1 MPEAIP
7 IAKPVFQLL
16 VTCSLPTPMGQR
28 DGGTAVM
35 IPITGGTVSGEKLA
49 GEVVPGGADWA
60 LIKDDGTICIRAHYA
75 IKTRD
80 GTLIEVFNEGINQID
95 RGSPTASANMLTT
108 PRFIAPDGEHAWL
121 NSGVFVGTLL
131 GEQPEPDSQSMTVRI
146 RIFQLALA

>member
-1 MPEAIP
+1 MPETTP
-7 IAKPVFQLL
+7 IAKPVFQLA

-35 IPITGGTVSGEKLA
+35 IPITGGTVSGEKLN

-60 LIKDDGTICIRAHYA
+60 LIKDDGTIYVKAHYA
-75 IKTRD
+75 IKTGD

-95 RGSPTASANMLTT
+95 RAAPAAATNMLTT

-121 NSGVFVGTLL
+121 NSGVFVGTLQ
-131 GEQPEPDSQSMTVRI
+131 GAQPDPGSESMTVHI
-146 RIFQLALA
+146 SIFQMMLS